1 MRSAILFFIVGLAA
15 SWSAGCDTVG
25 GTMGL
30 QGPPGPAGPEGPSGP
45 AGAQGPSFVLAL
57 GSIDA
62 DGTLI
67 RAAAVDGLI
76 VGSVRTIAGKY
87 SLTISGTGAFSGVV
101 AEQII
106 VGLTAFDGQ
115 EDNTFA
121 ATVISISADSVVLG
135 FTVVDV
141 EGGGAGTLVDDKFYF
156 QVFLIP

>member
-1 MRSAILFFIVGLAA
+1 MRYANLLFVGGLMFFC
-15 SWSAGCDTVG
+15 SAGCDTVG

-30 QGPPGPAGPEGPSGP
+30 QGEPGPAGPAGPEGP
-45 AGAQGPSFVLAL
+45 QGPSFILAL
-57 GSIDA
+57 GSIES

-67 RAAAVDGLI
+67 RAAAVDGLT
-76 VGSVRTIAGKY
+76 VGSVRTTAGKY

-121 ATVISISADSVVLG
+121 ATVLSISADSVVLG

-141 EGGGAGTLVDDKFYF
+141 DGGGAGTLVDDKFYF

>member
-1 MRSAILFFIVGLAA
+1 MRYANLLLTGGLTVFLV
-15 SWSAGCDTVG
+15 AGCDTVG

-30 QGPPGPAGPEGPSGP
+30 QGEPGPAGPAGPEGP
-45 AGAQGPSFVLAL
+45 QGPSFILAL
-57 GSIDA
+57 GSIES

-67 RAAAVDGLI
+67 RAAAVDGLT
-76 VGSVRTIAGKY
+76 VGSVRTTAGKY

-121 ATVISISADSVVLG
+121 ATVLSISADSVVLG

-141 EGGGAGTLVDDKFYF
+141 DGGGAGTLVDDKFYF

>member
-1 MRSAILFFIVGLAA
+1 MRCANLLFISGMVVFCA
-15 SWSAGCDTVG
+15 AGCDTVV
-25 GTMGL
+25 GTMGP
-30 QGPPGPAGPEGPSGP
+30 QGEPGPAGPAGPEGP
-45 AGAQGPSFVLAL
+45 AGAQGPSFILAL
-57 GSIDA
+57 GSIDT
-62 DGTLI
+62 DGSLI
-67 RAAAVDGLI
+67 RSTAVNGLA
-76 VGSVRTIAGKY
+76 VSCVRTSAGKY

-121 ATVISISADSVVLG
+121 ATVISINADAVVLG

-141 EGGGAGTLVDDKFYF
+141 DGGGAGMLVDDKFYF

>member
-1 MRSAILFFIVGLAA
+1 MRCANLLFVGGLMVFCA
-15 SWSAGCDTVG
+15 AGCDTVG

-30 QGPPGPAGPEGPSGP
+30 QGPPGPAGPEGPTGP

-57 GSIDA
+57 GSIDS

-67 RAAAVDGLI
+67 RAAAVDGLT
-76 VGSVRTIAGKY
+76 VGSVRTMAGKY

-121 ATVISISADSVVLG
+121 ATVISIGADSVVLG